1 MDTISLQLIVYF
13 ENPFWVGV
21 FETIENQNLQVSR
34 IVFGKEPM
42 NEDILQMIYHQYHQ
56 LKQSP
61 HVAVKVKQKQISPK
75 RLQRDVKKQ
84 MQKHVLSTKS
94 QIALKMQYEVSK
106 QEHIQQKKER
116 LEKEKQLRFDLKQQK
131 RKEKHRGH

>member
-13 ENPFWVGV
+13 DDPFWVGV
-21 FETIENQNLQVSR
+21 FETIDNHDLQVSR

-42 NEDILQMIYHQYHQ
+42 NEDILQTIYHQYHQ

-61 HVAVKVKQKQISPK
+61 HVEVKVKQKQVSPK

-84 MQKHVLSTKS
+84 MQKHGLSTKS
-94 QIALKMQYEVSK
+94 QIALKMQYELSK
-106 QEHIQQKKER
+106 QEHIQQRKER
-116 LEKEKQLRFDLKQQK
+116 LEKEKQVRFDLKQQK